1 LKAGAGK
8 IMKAPIETD
17 VDLIESSAEGDPSA
31 FLNGMR
37 KAASSVCVVTTDGRG
52 GRFGV
57 TVSSMTS
64 VSTEP
69 PSVLIC
75 VKMDNL
81 VASAIA
87 QNKVF
92 CVNMLRE
99 DQHDISDTF
108 AGRKEATIDRFSCA
122 AWSTLETRSPA
133 LTNAASVFD
142 CVLADTHSFGS
153 HIVFIGRVVSV
164 QNDADAETLV
174 YHNRSY
180 CKLTP
185 STCVAA

>member
-1 LKAGAGK
+1 
-8 IMKAPIETD
+8 MKTPIETD
-17 VDLIESSAEGDPSA
+17 VDLVASSAKGDPSA
-31 FLNGMR
+31 FLDGMR

-64 VSTEP
+64 VSMDP
-69 PSVLIC
+69 PSVLVC

-81 VASAIA
+81 VAPAIVE
-87 QNKVF
+87 NKVF

-99 DQHDISDTF
+99 DQRDISDTF
-108 AGRKEATIDRFSCA
+108 AGRKATVLDRFSCA
-122 AWSTLETRSPA
+122 AWSTLETGSPS
-133 LTNAASVFD
+133 LINAASVFD

-153 HIVFIGRVVSV
+153 HVVFIGRVVSV
-164 QNDADAETLV
+164 QNDINAEILI

-180 CKLTP
+180 CKLSP
-185 STCVAA
+185 STRVAA